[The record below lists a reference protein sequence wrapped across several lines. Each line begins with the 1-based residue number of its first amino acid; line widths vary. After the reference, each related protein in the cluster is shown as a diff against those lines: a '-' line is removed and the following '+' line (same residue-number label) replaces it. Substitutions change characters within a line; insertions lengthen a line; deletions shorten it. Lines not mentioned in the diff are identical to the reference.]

1 MLVQH
6 KFSIFEGKQLSKEVC
21 FSTPK
26 NANDRE
32 REREREREKSS
43 SLWQAKVTGD
53 LINDFWAKISF

>member
-1 MLVQH
+1 MEHLVLSTFLRLSTIVQ
-6 KFSIFEGKQLSKEVC
+6 IFNLVNNLFK
-21 FSTPK
+21 
-26 NANDRE
+26 